1 MARAGIRHVVASARA
16 LVVVSV
22 FSVVSIVSIVSLA
35 SLGSPGVAGA
45 TNAGAGADASA
56 ENDFVD
62 LRHATIVTRPG
73 SDVPAPERTAARVL
87 KEELQKRLGADL
99 PIVTAWPATGAAA
112 SPSTNGS
119 ANGGA
124 AGTPATASAPRE
136 HVVIA
141 LASGL
146 VSSDTSAA
154 PSPWRGV
161 SLPKVAPER
170 RAEGYRLL
178 VERRGADATVWI
190 LGADARG
197 ALFGVGE
204 LLRALRW
211 SAPASGRANLANP
224 ASNATAAAVGTA
236 QGLPATLDIATA
248 PAYAI
253 RGHQLGYRQHSNTY
267 DGWSPQQYEQYI
279 RELALFGA
287 NSIEN
292 IPFQDDRVSPL
303 FTLPRDQMN
312 RAISE
317 ICARYGLDYWIWTP
331 ADFDLKDAALR
342 TKALD
347 DFDTLFRQLPRLDAV
362 FFPGGDPGDNPARLM
377 VPYLHDIATRLRRHH
392 PHAKVWLSLQWFK
405 PAEIDWLYDEI
416 NREPLEWFGG
426 LVAGPSSPPLN
437 ETRRRLDARYQLRDY
452 PDVTHVVRCQY
463 PLLWWDPALNF
474 TLGREPI
481 NPRAAFYSALH
492 DRIASFTN
500 GFISYSDGVNDD
512 VNKAVW
518 SRKSWA
524 PASQPREILI
534 DYARVFFGEA
544 VAERAADGLLALEKN
559 WDGPLATN
567 GGVDATLALWR
578 QLEGEQPSL
587 ADNWRWQQALLRAYY
602 DAYTRHRLIADTAR
616 EQEANRALAGAA
628 RTGSAA
634 AIAAA
639 RAILARADA
648 DATAGPAAPWRRRIE
663 ELSAALFSSIR
674 MQLSMPKYQASGA
687 ERGAV
692 LDFVDYPLNNRWW
705 LEDEFTKI
713 AALPDER
720 ARVAALARLSAWED
734 PGPGGFYDVL
744 GDVGRSPHVVHAK
757 IVEGDPLLD
766 DGPIPHFT
774 WESDAGGK
782 SRKRLTWQTSLRWPL
797 GLEYDQIDRAASYIV
812 RLNGTGDVRLRINGQ
827 PVNATAYSKTLGDP
841 KEYRVPADAIKT
853 GHLVLTFDAIDE
865 SDRNWRQFS
874 RVSEAWL
881 IKQ

>member
-1 MARAGIRHVVASARA
+1 MARAAGIRPVVASARA
-16 LVVVSV
+16 LAVVS
-22 FSVVSIVSIVSLA
+22 FMSLVSLVSLA
-35 SLGSPGVAGA
+35 SPGAA
-45 TNAGAGADASA
+45 AEAAADAQSA
-56 ENDFVD
+56 FID

-73 SDVPAPERTAARVL
+73 SDVPVPERTAARVL
-87 KEELQKRLGADL
+87 QEELHKRIGVEL
-99 PIVTAWPATGAAA
+99 PVATAWPAAGT
-112 SPSTNGS
+112 ST
-119 ANGGA
+119 NGGA
-124 AGTPATASAPRE
+124 AANGSGATMRGD
-136 HVVIA
+136 VVIA

-146 VSSDTSAA
+146 DPSGAGA
-154 PSPWRGV
+154 SPWRGV
-161 SLPKVAPER
+161 SLPKIAPER
-170 RAEGYRLL
+170 RAEGYRLF
-178 VERRGADATVWI
+178 VERRGAGATVWI
-190 LGADARG
+190 LGADPRG

-211 SAPASGRANLANP
+211 NAPASGGVP
-224 ASNATAAAVGTA
+224 AASGGAP
-236 QGLPATLDIATA
+236 QGLPATLDVTSA

-267 DGWSPQQYEQYI
+267 DGWSAQHYEQYI

-292 IPFQDDRVSPL
+292 IPFQDNRVSPL
-303 FTLPRDQMN
+303 FTLPRDKMN
-312 RAISE
+312 LAISE

-331 ADFDLKDAALR
+331 ADFDLNDAALR
-342 TKALD
+342 AKALD

-362 FFPGGDPGDNPARLM
+362 FFPGGDPGDNPAKLM
-377 VPYLHDIATRLRRHH
+377 LPYLRDVAARLRRHH
-392 PHAKVWLSLQWFK
+392 PRAKVWLSLQWFK
-405 PAEIDWLYDEI
+405 PAEIDWLYAEI
-416 NREPLEWFGG
+416 NREPLDWFGG

-437 ETRRRLDARYQLRDY
+437 DTRRRLDARYQLRDY

-463 PLLWWDPALNF
+463 PLPWWDPALNF

-512 VNKAVW
+512 VNKTVW

-534 DYARVFFGEA
+534 DYARFFFGEA
-544 VAERAADGLLALEKN
+544 ASERAADGLLALEKN
-559 WDGPLATN
+559 WDGPLVTN

-602 DAYTRHRLIADTAR
+602 DAYTRHRLISDTAR
-616 EQEANRALAGAA
+616 EQEANLALASAA
-628 RTGSAA
+628 RTGSSASSGASASANTTSGSGSGAGSGSGSGSAA

-639 RAILARADA
+639 RAILAGADT
-648 DATAGPAAPWRRRIE
+648 DATTGPTAPWRRRIE
-663 ELSAALFSSIR
+663 ELSAALFASIR

-692 LDFVDYPLNNRWW
+692 LDFVDTPLNNRWW
-705 LEDEFTKI
+705 LEDELTKV

-720 ARVAALARLSAWED
+720 ARVAALTRLSTWEN

-757 IVEGDPLLD
+757 VVEGDPLLD

-774 WESDAGGK
+774 WELEGK
-782 SRKRLTWQTSLRWPL
+782 SRKRLTWLTSLRWPL
-797 GLEYDQIDRAASYIV
+797 GIEYDQIDRAASYIV

-827 PVNATAYSKTLGDP
+827 PVEATAYSKTLGEP

-853 GHLVLTFDAIDE
+853 GRLVLTFDAIDE

-874 RVSEAWL
+874 RLSEAWL
-881 IKQ
+881 IKQP